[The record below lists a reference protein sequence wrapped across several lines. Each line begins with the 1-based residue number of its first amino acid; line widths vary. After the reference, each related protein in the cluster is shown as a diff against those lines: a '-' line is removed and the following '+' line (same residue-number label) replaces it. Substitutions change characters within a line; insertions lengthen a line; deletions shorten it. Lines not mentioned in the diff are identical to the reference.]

1 MSFSL
6 CSFWLSLEQR
16 LPGNSA
22 LEVLAFPSHTKS
34 SLGPCQ
40 ECNPST
46 SEECSWLLKAG
57 SLIRAVEKGWKEHQ
71 CLPSFLLELFPA
83 EISSQPPSKDIPQLH
98 CHFYCLPTQ
107 EIHPQG
113 WRAVSA
119 GWADVRG
126 GFLDSVT
133 HHWIS
138 YLIHVGI
145 YTSTQC
151 CKQVRKTKT
160 KT

>member
-1 MSFSL
+1 MFFSL

-113 WRAVSA
+113 LESCISRTGRCEGRVS
-119 GWADVRG
+119 GQCYSS
-126 GFLDSVT
+126 LDQLSDPCG
-133 HHWIS
+133 HLH
-138 YLIHVGI
+138 IHSMLQ
-145 YTSTQC
+145 TSQ
-151 CKQVRKTKT
+151 KN
-160 KT
+160 